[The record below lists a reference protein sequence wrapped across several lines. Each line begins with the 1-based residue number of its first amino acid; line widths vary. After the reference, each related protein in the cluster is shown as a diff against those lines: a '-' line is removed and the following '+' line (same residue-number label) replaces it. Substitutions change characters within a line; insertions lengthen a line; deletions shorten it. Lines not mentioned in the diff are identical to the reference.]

1 MLQSG
6 IPQCRVSGPVLVK
19 PFTADLNEGIQS
31 CLSQMADDA
40 KLGRGVVLLGG
51 REALQKFLDRL
62 DQWAKDKQ
70 KVQ

>member
-6 IPQCRVSGPVLVK
+6 IPHCTVSGPVLVK
-19 PFTADLNEGIQS
+19 PFTDDLKEDVDS
-31 CLSQMADDA
+31 CLSQLADDA
-40 KLGRGVVLLGG
+40 KLGRGVVLLEG
-51 REALQKFLDRL
+51 REALQKDLDRL